1 MRAKTGNLDA
11 LDKYFDAGKDF
22 TMTQEEYE
30 KVTVGSLS
38 KNLSYVKNGSALSK
52 RAKSKGY
59 YIEIEPLE
67 IKPMTIHFKKKK

>member
-1 MRAKTGNLDA
+1 MRAKTGNLNA
-11 LDKYFDAGKDF
+11 LDKYFEAGKDF

-30 KVTVGSLS
+30 KITFGSLS
-38 KNLSYVKNGSALSK
+38 KNLSYVKNSSALSK

-67 IKPMTIHFKKKK
+67 IKPMRIHFKREK